1 MILSRMEMSKIFI
14 TGGTGKLGRELVKI
28 FPNSLH
34 PTHSELD
41 ITNEVAVRQFVKQN
55 SPDVIIHTAA
65 ITSVRRCEEE
75 RELAWK
81 VNVGGTENLVKACL
95 EYKPDCYFVYIS
107 TACVFHGDKGDYI
120 ETDIPYPKNFYS
132 LTKLLGEFIVK
143 YSGLK
148 KWLIIRT
155 NFVAREKWP
164 YPKAFVDRYG
174 TYLFADEVASA
185 IKFVIDENL
194 TGIVHIHGEE
204 KMSMYELAKITTPDI
219 EPMTLAD
226 YSGPPLTRDM
236 SLRSIRLRPF
246 KLKRTKES

>member
-1 MILSRMEMSKIFI
+1 MNKVFI

-41 ITNEVAVRQFVKQN
+41 ITDKVAVYDFIKKN
-55 SPDVIIHTAA
+55 IPEIIIHTAA

-75 RELAWK
+75 KEFAWK
-81 VNVGGTENLVKACL
+81 VNVGGTENLVEACL
-95 EYKPDCYFVYIS
+95 TYQPNCYFVYIS
-107 TACVFHGDKGDYI
+107 TACVFHGDKGNYV

-132 LTKLLGEFIVK
+132 LTKLIGECVVK

-148 KWLIIRT
+148 KWLIVRT

-174 TYLFADEVASA
+174 TYLFSDKVALA
-185 IKFVIDENL
+185 IKSLINDNL
-194 TGIVHIHGEE
+194 TGIVHVYGEK
-204 KMSMYELAKITTPDI
+204 KMSMYEIAKIITPEV
-219 EPMTLAD
+219 EPMTLAE
-226 YSGPPLTRDM
+226 YNGPPLTVDM
-236 SLRSIRLRPF
+236 SLRSIRVKPF
-246 KLKRTKES
+246 KNEN